1 MAKWKMAFDK
11 PDIEVLF
18 RESENGEDM
27 HMRTDE
33 FYAQYN
39 DKPVWMKLGAM
50 DNYGKKRYIWRP
62 CRIGVYVEMDIPDC

>member
-11 PDIEVLF
+11 PDIEVMF
-18 RESENGEDM
+18 RESANGEDLT
-27 HMRTDE
+27 MRVDE

-39 DKPVWMKLGAM
+39 NKTVWMKLGAT

-62 CRIGVYVEMDIPDC
+62 CRIGVYVEMQMPE